1 MPSIALEALAA
12 AVGIV
17 AVVAIVVLDSTIA
30 DVVAGVIVA
39 AAGSA
44 FLWAVIRSTN
54 ETGDA
59 TCDPHPGPAGR
70 GTADLGLP
78 PWE

>member
-30 DVVAGVIVA
+30 DVIAGVIVA

-54 ETGDA
+54 ETGE
-59 TCDPHPGPAGR
+59 PPSPS
-70 GTADLGLP
+70 GTKG
-78 PWE
+78 